1 MGEPAP
7 APIPNQRWLR
17 IIPAAFVMYTIA
29 FVDRTN
35 IALALGPM
43 SRDLHM
49 DPARAGDAAGIFF
62 WGYVLLQIP
71 GGYFAEH
78 WSAKRFVSI
87 LLVLWGTFAVLCGLI
102 HRSEEHTSELQSR
115 GHLVCRLLLEKK
127 KNKYKSRI
135 LRRFTSTLPSAFWQC
150 ISPLSP
156 SRLPPSELPRPSPV
170 EEPDNTVVLCN
181 SQTGRV

>member
-71 GGYFAEH
+71 GGYLASR
-78 WSAKRFVSI
+78 WSARKIISLFLISWGVCAVGCGLSHTFNHFALMRFLVSI
-87 LLVLWGTFAVLCGLI
+87 
-102 HRSEEHTSELQSR
+102 RSGPR
-115 GHLVCRLLLEKK
+115 G
-127 KNKYKSRI
+127 
-135 LRRFTSTLPSAFWQC
+135 
-150 ISPLSP
+150 
-156 SRLPPSELPRPSPV
+156 
-170 EEPDNTVVLCN
+170 
-181 SQTGRV
+181 